1 MTRFEYLQRRFEFCV
16 RGDRLHQS
24 KLTEQDVR
32 QIRELHAFKQAEIKR
47 LNESLGIE
55 AIADKFEVH
64 PRTIEKVLTF
74 ETWKHV
80 T

>member
-1 MTRFEYLQRRFEFCV
+1 MTRFEYLQRRFEFCR
-16 RGDRLHQS
+16 RGAELPQA
-24 KLTEQDVR
+24 KLTIEDVR

-47 LNESLGIE
+47 LNDSLGIE

-64 PRTIEKVLTF
+64 PRTIEKILSH

-80 T
+80 L